1 MAEALQNIG
10 NLWDQ
15 LSDLHQKDPEK
26 YKEVIESSAKE
37 YAKLKLPPLP
47 HTCIIVR
54 DANSNEIGYFVNI
67 LAWERLPED
76 KNGALPMAGGFM
88 TRKFEKVQVDL
99 FQKVNCVRLVTPT
112 NCLLACCK
120 L

>member
-1 MAEALQNIG
+1 MAEAFQNIG

-26 YKEVIESSAKE
+26 YKEVIEESAKE

-47 HTCIIVR
+47 HTCVLVR
-54 DANSNEIGYFVNI
+54 DENQVTFFVNI

-76 KNGALPMAGGFM
+76 RNGALPIAGGFL
-88 TRKFEKVQVDL
+88 TRKFEKVCTTIALFTNDL
-99 FQKVNCVRLVTPT
+99 KVFRSLGHLQPGYQ
-112 NCLLACCK
+112 
-120 L
+120 

>member
-99 FQKVNCVRLVTPT
+99 FQKVNCV
-112 NCLLACCK
+112 
-120 L
+120 